1 MSLAKTK
8 HIEQPTVLYMDG
20 VSVSFDGFK
29 ALNSL
34 SLLSNQEKC
43 AQLSARTVPV
53 KLP

>member
-34 SLLSNQEKC
+34 SLLSNREN
-43 AQLSARTVPV
+43 ARNYRPERCR
-53 KLP
+53 

>member
-34 SLLSNQEKC
+34 SLFIEPGEMR
-43 AQLSARTVPV
+43 A
-53 KLP
+53 